1 MRITA
6 EARKQTR
13 QKILDCSLELFRTKG
28 FDETTSRDIARQ
40 AQIANGT
47 LFNYFPHKE
56 AIVLQLACDALERT
70 EAAFRKR
77 RREGADLV
85 EDLFLHVSTG
95 LRQMAAFRTFVGS
108 ALETHLGPATDDA
121 VCEQATAIRLQHIE
135 TVSRLISEHGRDEP
149 LTALQLQMY
158 WLLFSGVLAF
168 WAKDSSRKQE
178 DTLALLDQSMRMFVA
193 WLSEPGG
200 SETNPSL

>member
-6 EARKQTR
+6 EAREQTR
-13 QKILDCSLELFRTKG
+13 QKILDVSLELFRIQG

-40 AQIANGT
+40 AAIANGT
-47 LFNYFPHKE
+47 LFNYFPNKE

-77 RREGADLV
+77 RRVEADLV

-95 LRQMAAFRTFVGS
+95 LRQMATFRPFAGP

-121 VCEQATAIRLQHIE
+121 ACEQATTIRLRHIE
-135 TVSRLISEHGRDEP
+135 TISRLISEHGHAEP

-193 WLSEPGG
+193 WLNEPGS
-200 SETNPSL
+200 SETNLS